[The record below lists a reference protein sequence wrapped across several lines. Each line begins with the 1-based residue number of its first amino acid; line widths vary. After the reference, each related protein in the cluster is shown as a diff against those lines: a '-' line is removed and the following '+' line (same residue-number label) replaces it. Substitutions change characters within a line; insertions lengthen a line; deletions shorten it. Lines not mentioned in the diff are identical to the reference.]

1 MTSIAILGA
10 SSQIARDLIV
20 SMVDSGR
27 SGIQLYV
34 RDLIKTK
41 NWVEENRFEKSCEI
55 FSYESYGKIDHEVVL
70 NFVGVG
76 DPQRAA
82 KIGTS
87 IFDITNYYDELVLKN
102 LVDNPSRRYIFIS
115 SGAVYGKNFQEPV
128 TANSSAIFSINNLR
142 PEDWYGIAKLYAES
156 KHRTRPELAIVDLR
170 IFNYFSNSQDLGTRF
185 FITDVINS
193 IWKDQVLKV
202 SADNIVRDYLHP
214 SDFKN
219 LVDNIINSPPLNIAL
234 DCYSREPVDKFTL
247 LNELSKIFNLR
258 FKVDINSE
266 NFIVNATGTK
276 SSYYSSNRKAKEI
289 GYDPKY
295 SSLEGVVKET
305 SLLLSKLKN

>member
-10 SSQIARDLIV
+10 SSQIACDLIH
-20 SMVDSGR
+20 SMADAGR

-41 NWVEENRFEKSCEI
+41 NWVEKNKLEKQCEI
-55 FSYESYGKIDHEVVL
+55 FPFESYGKIDHEVVI

-87 IFDITNYYDELVLKN
+87 IFDITNYYDELVLKHLEN
-102 LVDNPSRRYIFIS
+102 NPSRRYIFLS
-115 SGAVYGKNFQEPV
+115 SGAVYGKNFHQPV
-128 TANSSAIFSINNLR
+128 TADSSAIIPINNLR
-142 PEDWYGIAKLYAES
+142 PEDWYGVAKLYAES
-156 KHRTRPELAIVDLR
+156 RHRANPELAIVDLR
-170 IFNYFSNSQDLGTRF
+170 IFNYFSKSQDLTSRF
-185 FITDVINS
+185 FITDILNS
-193 IWKDQVLKV
+193 LSKDQILKV

-214 SDFKN
+214 SDFYN
-219 LVDNIINSPPLNIAL
+219 LVENIINRPPVNIAL

-247 LNELSKIFNLR
+247 LSELSKKFNLR
-258 FKVDINSE
+258 FKVEIAEE
-266 NFIVNATGTK
+266 NFIVNATGIK
-276 SSYYSSNRKAKEI
+276 SSYYSLNRKAKEF

-295 SSLEGVVKET
+295 SSLEGVLKEA
-305 SLLLSKLKN
+305 SLLLSKFRT

>member
-1 MTSIAILGA
+1 M
-10 SSQIARDLIV
+10 
-20 SMVDSGR
+20 
-27 SGIQLYV
+27 
-34 RDLIKTK
+34 
-41 NWVEENRFEKSCEI
+41 
-55 FSYESYGKIDHEVVL
+55 
-70 NFVGVG
+70 
-76 DPQRAA
+76 
-82 KIGTS
+82 
-87 IFDITNYYDELVLKN
+87 
-102 LVDNPSRRYIFIS
+102 
-115 SGAVYGKNFQEPV
+115 
-128 TANSSAIFSINNLR
+128 
-142 PEDWYGIAKLYAES
+142 
-156 KHRTRPELAIVDLR
+156 
-170 IFNYFSNSQDLGTRF
+170 
-185 FITDVINS
+185 
-193 IWKDQVLKV
+193 LKV

-219 LVDNIINSPPLNIAL
+219 LVENIINSQPLNIAL

-247 LNELSKIFNLR
+247 LNELSEIFNLR